1 MNRTLHLIYV
11 GLFFVVGIS
20 VTLLIIIDG
29 YSYYSTP
36 EVNRV
41 YAVENGK
48 VLYSDMGEPLLNP
61 KHTILKPSGSFGHGY
76 GIAGSLMM
84 IAGVGV
90 YMIRKRTR
98 WFGSW
103 GYVRHWLE
111 LHIFLCA
118 LGPVLVLFH
127 TAFKFGG
134 LVAVSFWSMV
144 AVVIS
149 GVIGRFI
156 YVQIPHTIQ
165 GQELDIKELNDM
177 SEDLTH
183 TLKSRFLINE
193 NILSRLESITAT
205 DKYKRIKLGTS
216 LGFILKDYFDIKFIL
231 RQMNRELVSA
241 GLTKLQKREI
251 LRVIKNKLILARRI
265 GLLRTMQ
272 KMFNYWHIFHLPF
285 AIAMFVIMIIHVGVT
300 IAFGYKWIF

>member
-1 MNRTLHLIYV
+1 MNRTLHIVYV
-11 GLFFVVGIS
+11 GLFFLVGIA
-20 VTLLIIIDG
+20 VTTLIIIDG
-29 YSYYSTP
+29 FSYYSTS
-36 EVNRV
+36 EENRV
-41 YAVENGK
+41 FVMEEGK
-48 VLYSDMGEPLLNP
+48 ILYSESGEPLHNP
-61 KHTILKPSGSFGHGY
+61 KHAMLKPSGPYGHGY
-76 GIAGSLMM
+76 GIAGTLMM
-84 IAGVGV
+84 IIGVSI

-98 WFGSW
+98 WFGNW
-103 GYVRHWLE
+103 GFLRHWLE

-134 LVAVSFWSMV
+134 IVAVSFWSMV

-156 YVQIPHTIQ
+156 YVQIPRSIQ
-165 GQELDIKELNDM
+165 GQELDIKELHEM
-177 SEDLTH
+177 SEDLNH
-183 TLKSRFLINE
+183 TLRTQFLINE
-193 NILSRLESITAT
+193 NLLVRLDNISTV
-205 DKYKRIKLGTS
+205 DRYKRIKLGTS
-216 LGFILKDYFDIKFIL
+216 LWFVLSDYFGIKYVL
-231 RQMNRELVSA
+231 KKMKKDLKSA

-251 LRVIKNKLILARRI
+251 LRISKNKLILARRI

-300 IAFGYKWIF
+300 LAFGYKWIF